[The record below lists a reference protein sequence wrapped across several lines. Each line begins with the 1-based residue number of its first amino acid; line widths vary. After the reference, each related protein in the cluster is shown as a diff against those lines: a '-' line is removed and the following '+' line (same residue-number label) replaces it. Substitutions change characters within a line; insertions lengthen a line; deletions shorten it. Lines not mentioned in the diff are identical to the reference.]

1 MMRFIE
7 AYYSVIGSKHLELGS
22 CNQDACF
29 FKKDENTIVMT
40 VADGVGSLENSHFGS
55 REVGDS
61 VFRAFKMWVDKDTN
75 NLLDLSS
82 LIFYIWNK
90 KFDKPEMYSTTCLF
104 TVIYNN
110 TLYIGQVGDGII
122 FYIYNDELKI
132 LYEKDDDFSNITTTL
147 YSAGV
152 ADFYIKR
159 IKINYED
166 KIAVFM
172 ATDGISSSLLKSK
185 YADFLEYIMYKINDN
200 INSRNDVIKDI
211 LNDDWKSSDDK
222 TIAVIY
228 NY

>member
-1 MMRFIE
+1 MRFIE
-7 AYYSVIGSKHLELGS
+7 AYHSVIGSKHLEYGL

-61 VFRAFKMWVDKDTN
+61 VFKAFKIWLDKDTN

-82 LIFYIWNK
+82 LIFCIWNA

-104 TVIYNN
+104 AIIYNN
-110 TLYIGQVGDGII
+110 TLYIGQVGDGILV
-122 FYIYNDELKI
+122 YRCNNELKI

-159 IKINYED
+159 IKINSED
-166 KIAVFM
+166 KITVFM
-172 ATDGISSSLLKSK
+172 ATDGISSSLSKSK
-185 YADFLEYIMYKINDN
+185 YADFLEYTEM
-200 INSRNDVIKDI
+200 
-211 LNDDWKSSDDK
+211 
-222 TIAVIY
+222 IAFCQ
-228 NY
+228 